1 VIAIKWKRSN
11 ARCLQGQIASS
22 CMCRRSSII
31 GIVAYMVLG
40 FVVAIFPWNTAAAQ
54 DVNSST
60 GSEQTESAKSSRLN
74 YAGVSFIPDNR
85 RDPFLDPLLKKKQA
99 AGDQEIDRGLPPPGI
114 AGTYISEAVLK
125 GISIRDT
132 GRLAIV
138 KGAGNRAYFLREG
151 DKLFDGYLKAI
162 HRDSITLVRE
172 RKMRS
177 GKIITQE
184 VIKRLRTP

>member
-1 VIAIKWKRSN
+1 
-11 ARCLQGQIASS
+11 
-22 CMCRRSSII
+22 
-31 GIVAYMVLG
+31 MVLG
-40 FVVAIFPWNTAAAQ
+40 IVVAMFPWNTAAAQ
-54 DVNSST
+54 DANSST
-60 GSEQTESAKSSRLN
+60 GSEQTESAKSLQLN

-85 RDPFLDPLLKKKQA
+85 RDPFLNPLLKNKEA
-99 AGDQEIDRGLPPPGI
+99 TGDQEIDRGLPPPGI
-114 AGTYISEAVLK
+114 AGTYIAEAVLK

>member
-1 VIAIKWKRSN
+1 MI
-11 ARCLQGQIASS
+11 
-22 CMCRRSSII
+22 
-31 GIVAYMVLG
+31 LG
-40 FVVAIFPWNTAAAQ
+40 LVVAVFPWNTATAQ
-54 DVNSST
+54 DVNSNA
-60 GSEQTESAKSSRLN
+60 GSEQTESAKSTRLN

-85 RDPFLDPLLKKKQA
+85 RDPFLNPLLKKAGA

-114 AGTYISEAVLK
+114 AGTYIAEAVLK
-125 GISIRDT
+125 GVSIRET
-132 GRLAIV
+132 GRRLAIV
-138 KGAGNRAYFLREG
+138 KGSGNLAYFLREG
-151 DKLFDGYLKAI
+151 DRLFDGYLKAI